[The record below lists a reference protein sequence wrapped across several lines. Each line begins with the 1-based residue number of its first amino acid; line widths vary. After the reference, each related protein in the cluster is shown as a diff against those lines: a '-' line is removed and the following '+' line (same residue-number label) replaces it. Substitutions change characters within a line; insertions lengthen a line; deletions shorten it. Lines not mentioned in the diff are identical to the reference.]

1 MPRGNR
7 TGPRGD
13 GPMTGRGAGYCA
25 GNDRPGFASS
35 AFGGGF
41 GRGFGQGRG
50 MAYGRGRGFGQG
62 RGFGRGMGYDV
73 PGFREPDPYYSR
85 TVPVYR
91 EPSPEDE
98 KKYLEDVVKDLEAE
112 LENVKTRINELVKKE

>member
-13 GPMTGRGAGYCA
+13 GPMSGRGAGYCA

-35 AFGGGF
+35 
-41 GRGFGQGRG
+41 G
-50 MAYGRGRGFGQG
+50 MGYG
-62 RGFGRGMGYDV
+62 RGFGRGMAYGQGRGRGMGYDG

-85 TVPVYR
+85 TVPIYR
-91 EPSPEDE
+91 EPSPDEE

-112 LENVKTRINELVKKE
+112 LENVKTRINELAKKK